1 MIQTPEYI
9 LGNHDMETKLF
20 YNEPYYEIA
29 HENYPLSLQA
39 SKYCPKRLFCKGA
52 LPTTDKIGI
61 AMVGTRR
68 PTASAEEL
76 CRRLVAS
83 LQDTN
88 AIVISG
94 LAQGIDCY
102 CHRAALDVGIPTI
115 AVLAQGLN
123 AKIEGERAT
132 IAKRIL
138 ESGGALLSEYEGDTP
153 AYKGNFIARNRII
166 SGLSQ
171 TTLVVQSRQKGRALI
186 TAQYCLDEGKPLLA
200 IPGNFDS
207 ELYSGTNTLLDSG
220 RAQAVFIPESLRSVA
235 GIPQLDGAKMEQ
247 LVTCGVKLTEA
258 AQKVF
263 ERFNGFRKTFSELQQ
278 EFDFKAPELLAI
290 LTELEISGLVTS
302 KDNYQFYFN
311 GA

>member
-1 MIQTPEYI
+1 
-9 LGNHDMETKLF
+9 METKLL
-20 YNEPYYEIA
+20 YNEPYRELTP
-29 HENYPLSLQA
+29 EKYPLSLRA
-39 SKYCPKRLFCKGA
+39 SKYNPKRLFCKGT

-68 PTASAEEL
+68 PSASAEEL

-83 LQDTN
+83 LQNTN
-88 AIVISG
+88 AVVISG
-94 LAQGIDCY
+94 LAQGIDSY
-102 CHRAALDVGIPTI
+102 CHRAALDTGVPTI

-123 AKIEGERAT
+123 AKIEGERAS

-138 ESGGALLSEYEGDTP
+138 QSGGALLSEYEDDTP

-171 TTLVVQSRQKGRALI
+171 TTLVVQSRPKGGALI

-200 IPGNFDS
+200 IPGSFDC
-207 ELYSGTNTLLDSG
+207 ELYSGTNALLDSG

-235 GIPQLDGAKMEQ
+235 GITQLDGAKIEQ
-247 LVTCGVKLTEA
+247 LVTCGVKLSEA

-263 ERFNGFRKTFSELQQ
+263 DRFNGFRKTFSELQQ